1 MRQGYNTR
9 VQSQPGIPP
18 ALDSPQDAPA
28 LGSASVIKSLAG
40 LLISGLLVALPGAIL
55 PYWRHH
61 IESRY
66 LLIAAYFLCQSIG
79 ILGARL
85 WAPAVL
91 RMWGGAIT
99 MSTACWL
106 AVGGLIVMDAFSR
119 EAHWGWRVAGLFL
132 TGSAAGL
139 MNTAVFACTSGAY
152 ERRPAAAVNVGGMF
166 YGTGCLI
173 CALAISAS
181 YFSYTVPAMAILL
194 LLLPAAGC
202 LLYVRSTMLVPP
214 ADVKTDWTGAL
225 REFRSPTAILLALLL
240 FFQFGNEG
248 AIGGW
253 LALFLTQKIGISPA
267 HSIFL
272 LAIYFAALLGG
283 RILAQVL
290 LDMVGHGRML
300 LGSVLMAMFG
310 CLTLAL
316 TNNTFGA
323 VTGVLLCGAAFSAVL
338 PLAFERIGDRFPYF
352 RPGFSYS
359 IFSIAVTGGLLAPA
373 SIGVYAYWWGV
384 DVVMV
389 LPLIGSI
396 LVMLLVLLIFLDA
409 RLKASAKAAGV

>member
-1 MRQGYNTR
+1 MHPEPEY
-9 VQSQPGIPP
+9 PP
-18 ALDSPQDAPA
+18 ALDSPQVPPA
-28 LGSASVIKSLAG
+28 LGSASVIKALAG

-66 LLIAAYFLCQSIG
+66 LLIAVYFLLQTAG
-79 ILGARL
+79 LLGARL

-91 RMWGGAIT
+91 RRWGGAIT
-99 MSTACWL
+99 MCAACWL
-106 AVGGLIVMDAFSR
+106 AVGGLIVMGAFSR
-119 EAHWGWRVAGLFL
+119 DAHWAWRVSGMFL

-166 YGTGCLI
+166 YGIGCLI
-173 CALAISAS
+173 CALAVAAS

-202 LLYVRSTMLVPP
+202 LLYVRITMPTPP
-214 ADVKTDWTGAL
+214 ADVKSDWTGAL
-225 REFRSPTAILLALLL
+225 REFRSPTAILLALVL

-267 HSIFL
+267 NSIFF
-272 LAIYFAALLGG
+272 LALYFAALLGG
-283 RILAQVL
+283 RIAAQVM
-290 LDMVGHGRML
+290 LDSVGHARML
-300 LGSVLMAMFG
+300 LGSVLMSMFG
-310 CLTLAL
+310 CLILAF
-316 TNNTFGA
+316 TNNAFGA
-323 VTGVLLCGAAFSAVL
+323 VTGVLLCGAAFSTVL
-338 PLAFERIGDRFPYF
+338 PLVFERIGDRFPYF

-373 SIGVYAYWWGV
+373 SIGLYAHWWGIE
-384 DVVMV
+384 VVML
-389 LPLIGSI
+389 LPLVGSI

-409 RLKASAKAAGV
+409 RLSARAKASRV